1 MMNNKIS
8 FYLELANDL
17 DLKGFYN
24 EANNLTKLAQM
35 EMENIEITPLLKD
48 ESQIAEDEVD
58 RWWHELSFQ
67 EKQQLKDNY
76 SM

>member
-1 MMNNKIS
+1 MNDKIS
-8 FYLELANDL
+8 VYLELANDL

-35 EMENIEITPLLKD
+35 EMENIEIKPLLKD
-48 ESQIAEDEVD
+48 ESQIAEDEND
-58 RWWHELSFQ
+58 RWWHELSSQ

>member
-58 RWWHELSFQ
+58 RWWHELSSQ

>member
-1 MMNNKIS
+1 M
-8 FYLELANDL
+8 ELANDL

-58 RWWHELSFQ
+58 RWWHELSSQ